1 MHSGCPLDGGKED
14 MVYYAMSRRERVSR
28 RRTGKNRTG
37 EQTMGIIEEWEKTE
51 RAFKVPK
58 KVRAAWDAMTERGD
72 VQGRYREE
80 MLFIAKA
87 MKKVGSRF
95 ADMAEKLYLWEV
107 GICEKRDKEDGLKYM
122 DCELGR
128 GYYNMAL
135 ALVSTVTNPEIAK
148 RFRDGE

>member
-1 MHSGCPLDGGKED
+1 
-14 MVYYAMSRRERVSR
+14 
-28 RRTGKNRTG
+28 
-37 EQTMGIIEEWEKTE
+37 MGIIAEWEKTE

-58 KVRAAWDAMTERGD
+58 KVREAWDAMTDNGD

-87 MKKVGSRF
+87 MKKVGSQF
-95 ADMAEKLYLWEV
+95 ADMAEKLYQWEA
-107 GICEKRDKEDGLKYM
+107 GICEKRGKGDGLNYM

>member
-1 MHSGCPLDGGKED
+1 MGLAETNRK
-14 MVYYAMSRRERVSR
+14 
-28 RRTGKNRTG
+28 KNRTG
-37 EQTMGIIEEWEKTE
+37 EQTMGIIAEWEKTE

-87 MKKVGSRF
+87 MKKVGSQF
-95 ADMAEKLYLWEV
+95 ADMAEKLYQWEF
-107 GICEKRDKEDGLKYM
+107 GICEKRDRGDGLNYK